1 MVSKYWLL
9 IVSLVSLA
17 ALAVPGCSSGDVA
30 GPPVLPGASPTET
43 ATATP
48 AASPTPTAT
57 PSLPVLMGTPVPMP
71 AEPITPDNVDRLQQL
86 AVWGRGGAKQMTYS
100 PDGRFLAVGSTAGLW
115 LHDAKTLDLLRFRLT
130 NAPVEIMTFL
140 PDNETIMAQAG
151 GNTILRWNAT
161 NGEDWGSWEVG
172 ARELKSV
179 AFGPDGK
186 TLASA
191 LEDGQIG
198 IWEIE
203 SGRLLR
209 TMAGDPDDLT
219 KSLAYSPD
227 GALLASNT
235 FDCVVK
241 IWDAQTGNLWQSM
254 QGEKCD
260 SISPYLESNVVF
272 SPDGQLLASVWDT
285 KVLVWKASTG
295 KLLRTLDGP
304 AWLWGLSFSPDGKQL
319 AAGSYDATVKLW
331 RIADGELTHT
341 ITGTDR
347 INALSFSTDGKT
359 LGTVAGVKVGLWD
372 VETGLLIKKLD
383 EYAGQSIISLA
394 AGPDNTLFTGHL
406 DGNIHQWDIAS
417 GQVVKTLPGHTSP
430 VTKLILSTD
439 GSTLVS
445 GEEESMDVR
454 IWDPVTGQMLRTF
467 SALSLPFSSLAVSPN
482 GQLLATGDASSA
494 IYLLSAQAG
503 EELHLLGLPIR
514 HTEGLTFSPDSTRL
528 LSSTGG
534 NLNLWQV
541 DTGELVKYLGLG
553 AYAFSPNG
561 RTVITGVEKPD
572 GVMSIWDASTG
583 KLSSTM
589 TITPYAGMNEL
600 HISPNGRLWA
610 STINTNRPG
619 DGIFHLWNAQ
629 TGHLLRA
636 TNAPSLQ
643 RIFFTPDGK
652 FLILEFWDGVIQ
664 LWGILPE

>member
-1 MVSKYWLL
+1 MRVKHWLL
-9 IVSLVSLA
+9 ML
-17 ALAVPGCSSGDVA
+17 LAVVTVTAFA
-30 GPPVLPGASPTET
+30 GGPTP
-43 ATATP
+43 TP
-48 AASPTPTAT
+48 AASPTPTAALT
-57 PSLPVLMGTPVPMP
+57 LPVLAGTPVPLP
-71 AEPITPDNVDRLQQL
+71 AEPITPDNVDRLQLL
-86 AVWGRGGAKQMTYS
+86 AMWGRGGAKQMAYS

-115 LHDAKTLDLLRFRLT
+115 LYEAETLKLLRFKLT
-130 NAPVEIMTFL
+130 TAPVEIMTFL

-198 IWEIE
+198 ILEIG

-209 TMAGDPDDLT
+209 TMTGDPDDLT

-241 IWDAQTGNLWQSM
+241 IWNVQTGDLWQSM
-254 QGEKCD
+254 QGDKCD

-285 KVLVWKASTG
+285 KVLVWEASTG
-295 KLLRTLDGP
+295 KLLRNLDGP

-331 RIADGELTHT
+331 RIADGELMCT

-347 INALSFSTDGKT
+347 INALSFSAGGKT
-359 LGTVAGVKVGLWD
+359 LGTAAGINIGLWD
-372 VETGLLIKKLD
+372 VETGLLTKKLE

-394 AGPDNTLFTGHL
+394 VGPDNTLFTGHL
-406 DGNIHQWDIAS
+406 DGNIRQWDIAS

-482 GQLLATGDASSA
+482 GQLLATGSNSSA
-494 IYLLSAQAG
+494 ISLFSVQTGKKLHLLSAG
-503 EELHLLGLPIR
+503 RRKTSDLE
-514 HTEGLTFSPDSTRL
+514 FSPDGTSL
-528 LSSTGG
+528 ASSTEGQI
-534 NLNLWQV
+534 NLWQTETGKLLYKLGV
-541 DTGELVKYLGLG
+541 GVPGFSIDGQIVFGVMLTGKISVWNMVTGELVRTIQLDTDRLLNQVS
-553 AYAFSPNG
+553 FSPDQKLVVASARNIDTA
-561 RTVITGVEKPD
+561 RP
-572 GVMSIWDASTG
+572 WDVGT
-583 KLSSTM
+583 L
-589 TITPYAGMNEL
+589 
-600 HISPNGRLWA
+600 
-610 STINTNRPG
+610 
-619 DGIFHLWNAQ
+619 HLWEAG
-629 TGHLLRA
+629 TGHLLRVIDVPPIE
-636 TNAPSLQ
+636 NLYLS
-643 RIFFTPDGK
+643 PDGK
-652 FLILEFWDGVIQ
+652 LLVLHTGGTVQ
-664 LWGILPE
+664 LWGVILK